1 MLLLFFC
8 FVLIFVFPDEKREKT
23 FADVE
28 EVKQKMAEAPKVI
41 KIDKFRNCFEL
52 QEKRLNRCMASNGEG
67 FEGDWFKHVRI
78 NTQFLISKFCLF
90 LPRGYPSGY

>member
-1 MLLLFFC
+1 M
-8 FVLIFVFPDEKREKT
+8 

-52 QEKRLNRCMASNGEG
+52 QEKRLNRYMASNGEG

-78 NTQFLISKFCLF
+78 NTVFNK
-90 LPRGYPSGY
+90 